1 MFASILL
8 TCLTSMTS
16 GYGVIENE
24 ASGSILLNQDAPT
37 FKLIAD
43 PAPIKT
49 LESEDGYAF
58 ADLAV
63 YKSPFTE
70 CSDLYLLQA
79 AVSFTPGC
87 VARANGSKQGNGD
100 DFVNSYLNSGYFHL
114 EVNDIDQ
121 GWRRSSK
128 IAIKGSWPDSSNVQT
143 TISSSFGVS
152 LNTEFGQSLE
162 GGITLGNGASLKLT
176 SSSSIGTAV
185 TLSFEKSI
193 SSVASD
199 PLLSHQI
206 NPQNTS
212 EQQWSYS
219 VLNKKVAG
227 KITYTLDS
235 YLLFEMDRSS
245 WNCSNDA
252 FHCEFDSSYTNAK
265 TTDEES
271 KLFPQQTNDVNSIG
285 FFYN

>member
-87 VARANGSKQGNGD
+87 VARANGSKQSNGD

-121 GWRRSSK
+121 GWRRSSQ

-176 SSSSIGTAV
+176 SSSSIGTAL

-227 KITYTLDS
+227 TITYTLDS

-265 TTDEES
+265 TTAEKS